1 MSNVSCPN
9 CSPKTL
15 HTITGVTVLQN
26 GNSLRWMKFI
36 DGNMSLERAKN
47 YAIYLEKAAWTFC
60 AKEVKCDE

>member
-15 HTITGVTVLQN
+15 HTITGVTVFQN
-26 GNSLRWMKFI
+26 GNSLPWKKFV
-36 DGNMSLERAKN
+36 DGKMTLEQAKN
-47 YAIYLEKAAWTFC
+47 YAIHLEKAAWTFC